1 MAAALKHNQARSGNQ
16 QVEFLTRREGNEF
29 ILRSPEDQSRF
40 FNVAEHR
47 FGQHLGKA
55 LGCFTAIHPAPVG
68 IRPEEFADPRIRAHW
83 KRERGM
89 QVFSFHHPHRP
100 MELVDVFIDE
110 PIEFAA
116 VEREKRVF
124 TAQGVAVPVISIRH
138 LKQLKALSGRPQDLA
153 DIEALESLERAEP
166 ET

>member
-1 MAAALKHNQARSGNQ
+1 MLYEELFRGLAVARIRYVVVGGVALVLHGVVR
-16 QVEFLTRREGNEF
+16 
-29 ILRSPEDQSRF
+29 
-40 FNVAEHR
+40 
-47 FGQHLGKA
+47 
-55 LGCFTAIHPAPVG
+55 FTADLDLMIALDDENIRTFLAAMSELGYKPKLPVS
-68 IRPEEFADPRIRAHW
+68 PEEFADPRIRAHW

-100 MELVDVFIDE
+100 IELVDVFIDE

-153 DIEALESLERAEP
+153 DIEALESLERDEP